1 MAQSRMDKPSIA
13 TYADHEVITP
23 PHKLR
28 KVMSIVAQADTGA
41 EDEVARAE
49 QALSQLSSQFATWME
64 AECERLDQARDRV
77 KAANFT
83 KAACAALFFAAHDI
97 KGDAETFGYPLAAIP
112 ADSLCRL
119 IEHAPDATRIP
130 VALLDQHVD
139 AIRAIVREIAR
150 PDATDTA
157 AALNRKLC
165 EVTDEFLTHENRDR
179 PDELKDILAPSL
191 ALGDP
196 GF

>member
-1 MAQSRMDKPSIA
+1 MARSRMDKPSIA
-13 TYADHEVITP
+13 TYADHEVLTP
-23 PHKLR
+23 PNKLR
-28 KVMSIVAQADTGA
+28 KVMSVVAEPGPGT

-49 QALSQLSSQFATWME
+49 HALSQLSGQFAIWME
-64 AECERLDQARDRV
+64 AECERLDQARNAV
-77 KAANFT
+77 KAAGFT
-83 KAACAALFFAAHDI
+83 KTACDLLFFAAHDI
-97 KGDAETFGYPLAAIP
+97 KGDAETFGYKMAAIP

-119 IEHAPDATRIP
+119 IEHAPDPSRIP
-130 VALLDQHVD
+130 ITLLDQHVD

-150 PDATDTA
+150 PDAQETA
-157 AALNRKLC
+157 TALSRRLC
-165 EVTDEFLTHENRDR
+165 EVTGEFLAHENRDR